1 MQRLST
7 VSICGAISLGRSLMI
22 SSGHLVTPCDS
33 ASSTLI
39 IERRFVFLSKART
52 GTAKLYAT
60 MHCREAPPVGTG
72 RGKLAAYNQALPIEW
87 LFLTARPPD
96 RCAPLSCRQQDRE
109 DGVLWPHPGSIAA
122 GCQAYCP
129 YHSATSSRN
138 GYRRYS

>member
-1 MQRLST
+1 MQRLSK
-7 VSICGAISLGRSLMI
+7 VSICGSISLGRSLMI
-22 SSGHLVTPCDS
+22 SSGHLATPCDS

-87 LFLTARPPD
+87 LFLSDCHAGRLGD
-96 RCAPLSCRQQDRE
+96 
-109 DGVLWPHPGSIAA
+109 HPTPVGSAEIIYA
-122 GCQAYCP
+122 
-129 YHSATSSRN
+129 SF
-138 GYRRYS
+138 